1 MDAIISALWSL
12 QFWFSF
18 ALGAT
23 FGLALG
29 ALLCMA
35 RSNTEEAP
43 KPYDDDIPGD
53 IPTVDIGDFLRRH
66 K

>member
-12 QFWFSF
+12 QFWFAF
-18 ALGAT
+18 ALGT
-23 FGLALG
+23 VFGIAIS
-29 ALLCMA
+29 ALLVMG
-35 RSNTEEAP
+35 RSNTEDPEP
-43 KPYDDDIPGD
+43 FEDIPGD